1 MIASAPLIAC
11 CTDTSMSSAVLTSN
25 NDVPKG
31 GSIETGADISVTS
44 APRSLAASAKAY
56 PILPEDK
63 FVKILTGS
71 TGSCVPP
78 AVMIIFLP
86 LKSPLD
92 WPITSFIFSKASS
105 GSDNLPKPDA
115 PDAREPSSGPN
126 MDIPL
131 YFKLVKLDCVD
142 SFRYILVSIAG
153 ATMVGAVV
161 DKIVVPRG
169 LSHIPRASLAIEF
182 AVAG

>member
-1 MIASAPLIAC
+1 
-11 CTDTSMSSAVLTSN
+11 
-25 NDVPKG
+25 
-31 GSIETGADISVTS
+31 
-44 APRSLAASAKAY
+44 
-56 PILPEDK
+56 
-63 FVKILTGS
+63 
-71 TGSCVPP
+71 
-78 AVMIIFLP
+78 
-86 LKSPLD
+86 
-92 WPITSFIFSKASS
+92 
-105 GSDNLPKPDA
+105 
-115 PDAREPSSGPN
+115 